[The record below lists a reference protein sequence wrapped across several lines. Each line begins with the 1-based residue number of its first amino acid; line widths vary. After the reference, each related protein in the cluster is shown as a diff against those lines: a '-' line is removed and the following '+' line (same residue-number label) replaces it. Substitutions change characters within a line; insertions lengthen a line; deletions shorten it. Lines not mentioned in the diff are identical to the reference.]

1 MRNVPMTR
9 VLNKQIFFH
18 TMVLDSPFLEDYFEY
33 FTMEQNEKYV
43 LVQDVSIEV
52 STQTITS

>member
-1 MRNVPMTR
+1 MTR

-18 TMVLDSPFLEDYFEY
+18 TMFLDSPFLEDYFEY

>member
-1 MRNVPMTR
+1 MTH

-18 TMVLDSPFLEDYFEY
+18 AMILNNPFLEDYFEF

-43 LVQDVSIEV
+43 LIQGVTMEV
-52 STQTITS
+52 SKQAITS

>member
-1 MRNVPMTR
+1 MWNVPMTH

-18 TMVLDSPFLEDYFEY
+18 TMVVSSPFLEDYFAY

-43 LVQDVSIEV
+43 LIQGVPIEV